1 VFTSEPYRPDA
12 TGNRF
17 VGSLLSPVDFHRAA
31 TDPDRQLPDEQL
43 GQVVAYIVDH
53 ALWIALRSM
62 QSRCRDQVY
71 AALRRYVRQ

>member
-43 GQVVAYIVDH
+43 GPVVAHIVDH
-53 ALWIALRSM
+53 TW
-62 QSRCRDQVY
+62 
-71 AALRRYVRQ
+71 